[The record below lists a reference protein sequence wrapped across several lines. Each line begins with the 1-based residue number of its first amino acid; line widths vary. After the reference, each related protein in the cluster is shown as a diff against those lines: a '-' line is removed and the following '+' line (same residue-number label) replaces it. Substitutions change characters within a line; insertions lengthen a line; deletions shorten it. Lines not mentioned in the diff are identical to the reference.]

1 MSVRN
6 TVRLLLSAVPVMIMQ
21 SPLFSQ
27 CGITVSAGD
36 DIYLCAPPTPTQLDG
51 SIEGDYLNF
60 MWTPT
65 TGMTGANTLSP
76 TVNVSQTTTYV
87 LKASA
92 ADLNNNLVS
101 NGDFEGGNSS
111 FDSDYGYSPGNLWPE
126 GLYDILD
133 NPQSSHSGFS
143 PCDDHTSGS
152 GNMMVVNG
160 AGSPNQ
166 NVWCQTVSINPN
178 SQYVLSAW
186 LTSVNPSSPAL
197 LQFSINGS
205 VVGPIFSAGPV
216 CLWQQFFEV
225 WNSGTNSS
233 ATICIVNQ
241 NTSLGGNDFALD
253 DIVFA
258 PVCNVTDTVKVNVV
272 NVAAAASPSV
282 ITIPCDGAEITLNG
296 TGSSTGPDVTYSWD
310 TSDGNIVS
318 GGNTLTPV
326 VNAPGAYTLTVAY
339 NAPDGTV
346 CEKSATVNVV
356 LNPNQLFAWINPPL
370 PLGCGSATTQLIG
383 NSSQSGFSSY
393 LWETADGNIVSGQ
406 DQRICRVDEEGTYT
420 LTVTNTLTGCTAT
433 TEIGVTSTTTPPIA
447 AASAPDTVSCLLGT
461 VPVLSNG
468 SSSGSGIAYSWTA
481 ITGNIVSGGNSAT
494 AIVDTS
500 GIYVLAVTNTAN
512 NCVAYDTV
520 AVIGD
525 LAHPTFMLP
534 APAPIT
540 CTNDTISISIQSL
553 LPSGSVIN
561 WSASGGGHIISGQN
575 STTPLVDSAG
585 TYTVVLLNPA
595 NGCTSTASVSVISN
609 LTPPVA
615 LADPAGQITCQSP
628 SVTLTGGSAGPGLG
642 YHWTASDGG
651 NIVSGEN
658 TLAPVVNSAGLYTLM
673 VLDSI
678 NGCVSSASTIVAADT
693 NVVQVVAN
701 APDLITC
708 NVGTVA
714 LNSIGSSDGAAISYL
729 WTTTDGNIVSGAD
742 TPNPAVDQPGT
753 YQLLITNNANGCAGT
768 DLAVVQTNLTPPDLS
783 IAAPP
788 VITCASPAIAIS
800 AQNSSG
806 PGSYSYQWT
815 ASGGGNITSG
825 ENTLSPQVNAPG
837 SYSVV
842 ATDLQNGCSASF
854 STTVSVNVTPPVAQT
869 SVPGP
874 ITCTQTA
881 QQVTGLGSS
890 SGSGFSYQWTASQ
903 SGNISGATNGVSATA
918 VTPGVYTIQVTDNSN
933 GCTALDSVIV
943 FIDTAPPAA
952 NAGLDAT
959 LTCNLVSLTL
969 SGSNMNTSSANPQF
983 GWTAGNG
990 GSILSGAGTA
1000 NPVIN
1005 APGTYTLTVTNP
1017 ENGCTDTDVVE
1028 IFNDANIPVV
1038 NAGPAPTL
1046 TCALTQTNLDA
1057 TASSGTN
1064 FTYSWTASGGGHILG
1079 SNTVLNPV
1087 VDEPGIY
1094 TLVVTNTANGCTRS
1108 SSVTA
1113 LENVTP
1119 PAVDAGPGNK
1129 LTCDVTSLTL
1139 AGSSTGGNATYG
1151 WQTSGGNIVGGA
1163 STLSP
1168 QINRAGIYTLTAT
1181 LLSNGCS
1188 ASDAV
1193 QITVDTISPVFSIV
1207 QPALLTCDV
1216 TSVPLT
1222 ANLQQPA
1229 TSQASALWTAL
1240 SGQLGGQANLLNNST
1255 STPGTYQ
1262 LVIENTLNG
1271 CSATR
1276 QITVSQNIQQPT
1288 AIAAPGGVITCQNTS
1303 VQLGSTGSSGGTG
1316 FTYSWAASNGGII
1329 VSGSGT
1335 PSPTVSSAGTY
1346 TLTIENTANG
1356 CTSSASTVVTLNN
1369 TPPVSAITQPEVL
1382 TCTRNSVTLNANASS
1397 SGTPFSAAWNAQG
1410 GGNIV
1415 SGQNTLSPVV
1425 NKTGTYILTVS
1436 NTQNGCTSSAL
1447 VQVTSDIIPPD
1458 AEAGNGGE
1466 LHCNQSVLTL
1476 NGTSSTPGAMQF
1488 SWSTANGNLTGATN
1502 IASAQANKPGIYTL
1516 VVTNPQNGCTAAD
1529 NVLLTEVP
1537 PPSFAVTLFQPTC
1550 KIATGV
1556 AEFSAVSGGKAPF
1569 EYSFNGGQTFGNAT
1583 ELDDLQPGSYS
1594 LVVKDDYG
1602 CTADKPATINP
1613 PFLPALS
1620 IDAVDLVQ
1628 FGDSIRLQPA
1638 TNIAPGQVAS
1648 WEWSPAANLS
1658 CTDCRNPW
1666 AKPAVS
1672 TEYLLTVRD
1681 VNDCSAQARVQV
1693 RVNRQRNIYAPNVFS
1708 PNDDGEN
1715 ERFIIYGK
1723 GVKEIRTL
1731 QIFDRW
1737 GSLLWRADS
1746 LTAGDENAG
1755 WDGTSRGEPMNPAVF
1770 VWWAEI
1776 EFIDGLKE
1784 IYFGDVTV
1792 VR

>member
-6 TVRLLLSAVPVMIMQ
+6 TVRLVLSVIPILMTQ

-60 MWTPT
+60 VWSPT

-101 NGDFEGGNSS
+101 NGDFEGGNSG

-143 PCDDHTSGS
+143 PCEDHTSGS

-258 PVCNVTDTVKVNVV
+258 PVCNVTDTVKVNVIT
-272 NVAAAASPSV
+272 VAAAASPAV
-282 ITIPCDGAEITLNG
+282 VTIPCDGADVTLNG
-296 TGSSTGPDVTYSWD
+296 TGSSTGPDVSYSWD

-406 DQRICRVDEEGTYT
+406 DQRICRVDEEGIYT

-433 TEIGVTSTTTPPIA
+433 TEVGVTSTTTPPIA
-447 AASAPDTVSCLLGT
+447 VASATDTVSCLLST

-468 SSSGSGIAYSWTA
+468 SSSGTSITYSWSA
-481 ITGNIVSGGNSAT
+481 ITGHIISGNNSAT
-494 AIVDTS
+494 ALVDTS
-500 GIYVLAVTNTAN
+500 GIYVLAVTNTSN
-512 NCVAYDTV
+512 NCIAYDTV
-520 AVIGD
+520 TVIGN
-525 LAHPTFMLP
+525 LARPVFTIPQP
-534 APAPIT
+534 APVT
-540 CTNDTISISIQSL
+540 CAHDTIAVTIQSL
-553 LPSGSVIN
+553 LPSNTIIN
-561 WSASGGGHIISGQN
+561 WIASNGGHIVSGQN

-585 TYTVVLLNPA
+585 TYSVTLLNPA
-595 NGCTSTASVSVISN
+595 NGCISGASVNVLSN
-609 LTPPVA
+609 LTPPAAQV
-615 LADPAGQITCQSP
+615 DPAGQITCQSP

-658 TLAPVVNSAGLYTLM
+658 TLTPVVNSAGLYTLT

-678 NGCVSSASTIVAADT
+678 NGCFSSASTTISADT
-693 NVVQVVAN
+693 NVVQVVAS

-708 NVGTVA
+708 NVGIVS
-714 LNSIGSSDGAAISYL
+714 LNSNGSSSGAAISYL

-742 TPNPAVDQPGT
+742 TPDPVVDQPGT
-753 YQLLITNNANGCAGT
+753 YQLLITNTANGCAGT
-768 DLAVVQTNLTPPDLS
+768 DLAVVQTNLTPPALS

-788 VITCASPAIAIS
+788 VITCASPEVAVS

-806 PGSYSYQWT
+806 SGSYSYQWT

-837 SYSVV
+837 IYSVV
-842 ATDLQNGCSASF
+842 ATDLQNGCTSTF
-854 STTVSVNVTPPVAQT
+854 STTVSINVTPPAAQAG
-869 SVPGP
+869 VPGP
-874 ITCTQTA
+874 ITCAQPTQL
-881 QQVTGLGSS
+881 VSGLGSS
-890 SGSGFSYQWTASQ
+890 SGTGFSYLWTASQ
-903 SGNISGATNGVSATA
+903 SGNISGSTNGISATA
-918 VTPGVYTIQVTDNSN
+918 ITPGVYTIQVTDNSN
-933 GCTALDSVIV
+933 GCTSLDSVIV

-959 LTCNLVSLTL
+959 LTCNLVSLSL
-969 SGSNMNTSSANPQF
+969 SGTNMNTSSTNPQF
-983 GWTAGNG
+983 SWTASNG

-1000 NPVIN
+1000 TPVIN
-1005 APGTYTLTVTNP
+1005 APGTYMLTVTNP

-1028 IFNDANIPVV
+1028 IFNDANTPVV

-1046 TCALTQTNLDA
+1046 TCALTQATLNP
-1057 TASSGTN
+1057 TASTGAN
-1064 FTYSWTASGGGHILG
+1064 YVYSWTASGGGHILG

-1087 VDEPGIY
+1087 IDEPGTY
-1094 TLVVTNTANGCTRS
+1094 TLVVTNNTNGCTRS

-1113 LENVTP
+1113 LEDVSP
-1119 PAVDAGPGNK
+1119 PVVDAGPGNK
-1129 LTCDVTSLTL
+1129 LTCDITSLTL
-1139 AGSSTGGNATYG
+1139 SGSSPGGNATYG
-1151 WQTSGGNIVGGA
+1151 WQTSGGNIVSGA

-1168 QINRAGIYTLTAT
+1168 QINRAGTYTLTAT
-1181 LLSNGCS
+1181 LSSNGCS

-1193 QITVDTISPVFSIV
+1193 QITIDTISPLFTIAP
-1207 QPALLTCDV
+1207 PALLTCDV

-1222 ANLQQPA
+1222 GSVQQPA
-1229 TSQASALWTAL
+1229 ASQVSAAWTAL
-1240 SGQLGGQANLLNNST
+1240 SGQLGGPANALNTST
-1255 STPGTYQ
+1255 SSPGTYQ
-1262 LVIENTLNG
+1262 LVIENTQNG
-1271 CSATR
+1271 CAATR
-1276 QITVSQNIQQPT
+1276 QVTVSQNIQQPT
-1288 AIAAPGGVITCQNTS
+1288 VVTAPGGVITCQNTS
-1303 VQLGSTGSSGGTG
+1303 LQLSSAGSSGGTG
-1316 FTYSWAASNGGII
+1316 FTYSWTASNGGVI
-1329 VSGSGT
+1329 VSGPGT

-1356 CTSSASTVVTLNN
+1356 CTSSASTSVSLNN
-1369 TPPVSAITQPEVL
+1369 TPPVSAIAQPEIL
-1382 TCTRNSVTLNANASS
+1382 TCTRNSVTLNAASS
-1397 SGTPFSAAWNAQG
+1397 SNGTPFTAAWNTQG

-1415 SGQNTLSPVV
+1415 SGQNSLSPVV
-1425 NKTGTYILTVS
+1425 NKTGTYVLTVS
-1436 NTQNGCTSSAL
+1436 NTQNGCTSSAQ
-1447 VQVTSDIIPPD
+1447 VQVTSDITPPN

-1476 NGTSSTPGAMQF
+1476 NGTSSTPGTMQF
-1488 SWSTANGNLTGATN
+1488 NWSTGNGNLVSGTN
-1502 IASAQANKPGIYTL
+1502 SAAAQANKPGTYVLT
-1516 VVTNPQNGCTAAD
+1516 VTNPQNGCTSSD

-1537 PPSFAVTLFQPTC
+1537 PPSFTITLFQPTC

-1583 ELDDLQPGSYS
+1583 ELDDIQPGSYS
-1594 LVVKDDYG
+1594 LVVRDDYG
-1602 CTADKPATINP
+1602 CTAARPATINQ

-1628 FGDSIRLQPA
+1628 FGDSVRLQPA

-1648 WEWSPAANLS
+1648 WEWSPSADLS

-1666 AKPAVS
+1666 AKPTVS
-1672 TEYLLTVRD
+1672 TEYLLTVKD

-1737 GSLLWRADS
+1737 GNLLWRSDG

-1755 WDGTSRGEPMNPAVF
+1755 WDGTFRGEPMNPAVF

>member
-1 MSVRN
+1 MSVHN
-6 TVRLLLSAVPVMIMQ
+6 TVRLVLSFILVLIMQ

-65 TGMTGANTLSP
+65 TGMTGSNTLSP
-76 TVNVSQTTTYV
+76 TVTVSQTTTYV

-101 NGDFEGGNSS
+101 NGDFEGGNSG

-126 GLYDILD
+126 GLYDIID

-143 PCDDHTSGS
+143 PCNDHTSGS

-166 NVWCQTVSINPN
+166 NVWCQTVSVNPN

-272 NVAAAASPSV
+272 TVAAAASPSV

-296 TGSSTGPDVTYSWD
+296 TGSSTGPDVTYTWD
-310 TSDGNIVS
+310 TSDGNIIS

-346 CEKSATVNVV
+346 CEKSTTVNVV

-393 LWETADGNIVSGQ
+393 FWETADGNIVSGQ
-406 DQRICRVDEEGTYT
+406 DQRICRVDEEGIYT

-433 TEIGVTSTTTPPIA
+433 TEVGVTSTTTPPIA
-447 AASAPDTVSCLLGT
+447 VASSPDTVSCLLNT

-468 SSSGSGIAYSWTA
+468 SSSGNGITYSWTA
-481 ITGNIVSGGNSAT
+481 ITGNIVSGNNSAT
-494 AIVDTS
+494 ALVDTS
-500 GIYVLAVTNTAN
+500 GVYVLAVTNTSN

-520 AVIGD
+520 SVIGN
-525 LAHPTFMLP
+525 LAYP
-534 APAPIT
+534 AFTAPQPAPIT
-540 CTNDTISISIQSL
+540 CAHDTITLTLLSL
-553 LPSGSVIN
+553 SPPDAVIN
-561 WSASGGGHIISGQN
+561 WTASNGGHIISGEN
-575 STTPLVDSAG
+575 STTPLIDSAG
-585 TYTVVLLNPA
+585 TYSVTLLNPA
-595 NGCTSTASVSVISN
+595 NGCVSDASVNVISN

-615 LADPAGQITCQSP
+615 RVDLPGQITCQAP
-628 SVTLTGGSAGPGLG
+628 SITLAGGTAGPGLG
-642 YHWTASDGG
+642 YHWTATDGG

-658 TLAPVVNSAGLYTLM
+658 SLAPVVNSAGLYTLT

-678 NGCVSSASTIVAADT
+678 NGCFSSASTLVAADT

-708 NVGTVA
+708 NINTVS
-714 LNSIGSSDGAAISYL
+714 LNTVGSSSGAAISYL

-742 TPNPAVDQPGT
+742 TPDPIVDQPGT
-753 YQLLITNNANGCAGT
+753 YQLLMTNTANGCAGI
-768 DLAVVQTNLTPPDLS
+768 DLAVVQTNLTPPDLTV
-783 IAAPP
+783 AAPP
-788 VITCASPAIAIS
+788 SITCANPEITIS
-800 AQNSSG
+800 AQNNSAQG
-806 PGSYSYQWT
+806 VYSYQWT
-815 ASGGGNITSG
+815 AGAGGNIISG
-825 ENTLSPQVNAPG
+825 ENSLAPQVNAPG
-837 SYSVV
+837 NYSVV
-842 ATDLQNGCSASF
+842 ATDMQNGCSATF
-854 STTVSVNVTPPVAQT
+854 NTAVSINVTPPVAQT

-874 ITCTQTA
+874 ITCAQLT
-881 QQVTGLGSS
+881 QQVSGLGSS
-890 SGSGFSYQWTASQ
+890 SGTGFSYQWTASQ
-903 SGNISGATNGVSATA
+903 SGNISGATNGISATA
-918 VTPGVYTIQVTDNSN
+918 ITPGVYTIQVTDNSN
-933 GCTALDSVIV
+933 GCTTLDSIIV

-952 NAGLDAT
+952 NAGMDAT

-969 SGSNMNTSSANPQF
+969 SGTNMNTSSTNPQF
-983 GWTAGNG
+983 DWTAGNG
-990 GSILSGAGTA
+990 GSILSGAGTPT
-1000 NPVIN
+1000 PVIN

-1038 NAGPAPTL
+1038 NAGPSPTL
-1046 TCALTQTNLDA
+1046 TCALTQATLNA

-1064 FTYSWTASGGGHILG
+1064 FTYNWTASNGGHILG

-1087 VDEPGIY
+1087 VDEPGTY
-1094 TLVVTNTANGCTRS
+1094 TLVVTNSTNGCTRS

-1113 LENVTP
+1113 LENITP
-1119 PAVDAGPGNK
+1119 PVVDAGTGNK
-1129 LTCDVTSLTL
+1129 LTCDITSLTL
-1139 AGSSTGGNATYG
+1139 SGSSAGGNSTYS
-1151 WQTSGGNIVGGA
+1151 WQTTNGNITSGA
-1163 STLSP
+1163 STLTP
-1168 QINRAGIYTLTAT
+1168 QINRAGTYTLTAT
-1181 LLSNGCS
+1181 LTANGCS

-1193 QITVDTISPVFSIV
+1193 QITIDTLSPLFSIA

-1216 TSVPLT
+1216 ASVPLT
-1222 ANLQQPA
+1222 ANIQQPA
-1229 TSQASALWTAL
+1229 AAQVSALWTAL
-1240 SGQLGGQANLLNNST
+1240 SGQLGGPANTLNTST
-1255 STPGTYQ
+1255 SSPGTYQ
-1262 LVIENTLNG
+1262 LVIENTQNG

-1276 QITVSQNIQQPT
+1276 QVTVSQNIQQPT
-1288 AIAAPGGVITCQNTS
+1288 VVVAPGGVITCQNTS
-1303 VQLGSTGSSGGTG
+1303 IQLNSAGSSGGTG
-1316 FTYSWAASNGGII
+1316 FAYSWTATSGGVITSGAS
-1329 VSGSGT
+1329 T

-1356 CTSSASTVVTLNN
+1356 CTSSASNVVTLNT
-1369 TPPVSAITQPEVL
+1369 TPPVSTIVQPEIL
-1382 TCTRNSVTLNANASS
+1382 TCSRNSVTLNATSS
-1397 SGTPFSAAWNAQG
+1397 SNGSPFSAVWNAQG

-1415 SGQNTLSPVV
+1415 SGQSSLSPVV
-1425 NKTGTYILTVS
+1425 NKTGTYILTIS
-1436 NTQNGCTSSAL
+1436 NTQNGCTSSAQ
-1447 VQVTSDIIPPD
+1447 VQVTSDITPPN
-1458 AEAGNGGE
+1458 AEAGSGGE

-1476 NGTSSTPGAMQF
+1476 NGTSSTPGTMQF
-1488 SWSTANGNLTGATN
+1488 NWSTSNGNLLSGAN
-1502 IASAQANKPGIYTL
+1502 NASAQANKSGTYILT
-1516 VVTNPQNGCTAAD
+1516 VTNPQNGCTSSD
-1529 NVLLTEVP
+1529 NVMLTEVP
-1537 PPSFAVTLFQPTC
+1537 PPSFAFTLFQPTC
-1550 KIATGV
+1550 KIETGV
-1556 AEFSAVSGGKAPF
+1556 AEFGAVSGGKAPF

-1583 ELDDLQPGSYS
+1583 ELDNIQPGSYS
-1594 LVVKDDYG
+1594 LVVRDDYG
-1602 CTADKPATINP
+1602 CTAEKPAIINP
-1613 PFLPALS
+1613 PFLPALT
-1620 IDAVDLVQ
+1620 IDAVDLVE
-1628 FGDSIRLQPA
+1628 FGDSVRLQPN
-1638 TNIAPGQVAS
+1638 TNIVPGLVAS
-1648 WEWSPAANLS
+1648 WEWTPSAGLS

-1672 TEYLLTVRD
+1672 SEYVLTVKD

-1723 GVKEIRTL
+1723 GVKEIQTL

-1737 GSLLWRADS
+1737 GSMLWRGDG

-1770 VWWAEI
+1770 VWWAKI
-1776 EFIDGLKE
+1776 EFIDGQTE
-1784 IYFGDVTV
+1784 IYFGDVTI

>member
-1 MSVRN
+1 MSVHN
-6 TVRLLLSAVPVMIMQ
+6 TVRLALSVLPLLIVH

-51 SIEGDYLNF
+51 NIEGDYLNF
-60 MWTPT
+60 VWTPT
-65 TGMTGANTLSP
+65 TGMTGSNTLSP
-76 TVNVSQTTTYV
+76 TVTVSQTTTYV
-87 LKASA
+87 LKAGA

-101 NGDFEGGNSS
+101 NGDFEGGNSG

-133 NPQSSHSGFS
+133 NPQSSHSGFA

-166 NVWCQTVSINPN
+166 NVWCQTVPVNPN
-178 SQYVLSAW
+178 AQYVLSAW

-205 VVGPIFSAGPV
+205 VIGPIFSAGPV
-216 CLWQQFFEV
+216 CLWQQFFQI
-225 WNSGTNSS
+225 WDSGTNSS
-233 ATICIVNQ
+233 ASICIVNQ

-272 NVAAAASPSV
+272 TVAAAASPSV

-296 TGSSTGPDVTYSWD
+296 TGSSTGPDVTYTWD

-326 VNAPGAYTLTVAY
+326 VNSPGSYTLTVAY

-356 LNPNQLFAWINPPL
+356 LNPNQLFTWISPPL
-370 PLGCGSATTQLIG
+370 PLGCGSSTTQLIG

-393 LWETADGNIVSGQ
+393 FWETADGNIVSGQ
-406 DQRICRVDEEGTYT
+406 DQRICRVNEEGVYT

-433 TEIGVTSTTTPPIA
+433 TEVTVTSTTTPPIA
-447 AASAPDTVSCLLGT
+447 VASVTDTVSCLLGM

-468 SSSGSGIAYSWTA
+468 SSTGNSISYSWSA
-481 ITGNIVSGGNSAT
+481 ISGNIVSGNNSAT
-494 AIVDTS
+494 AQVDTS
-500 GIYVLAVTNTAN
+500 GVYVLAVTNTSN
-512 NCVAYDTV
+512 NCIAYDTV
-520 AVIGD
+520 TVIGN
-525 LAHPTFMLP
+525 LVYPSFSVPPP
-534 APAPIT
+534 APVT
-540 CTNDTISISIQSL
+540 CAHDTIALSL
-553 LPSGSVIN
+553 LSLSPANTVIS
-561 WSASGGGHIISGQN
+561 WTASNGGHIVSGEN
-575 STTPLVDSAG
+575 STSPLVDSSG
-585 TYTVVLLNPA
+585 IYSVTLLNPA
-595 NGCTSTASVSVISN
+595 NGCISGASVNVTSN

-615 LADPAGQITCQSP
+615 QVALPGQITCQSP
-628 SVTLTGGSAGPGLG
+628 SVILTGGSAGPGLG
-642 YHWTASDGG
+642 YHWTTSGGG

-658 TLAPVVNSAGLYTLM
+658 TLAPVVNSAGIYTLT

-678 NGCVSSASTIVAADT
+678 NGCFSSASTAVSADT

-708 NVGTVA
+708 NINSVS
-714 LNSIGSSDGAAISYL
+714 LNTNGSSTGAAISYL
-729 WTTTDGNIVSGAD
+729 WTTTDGNIVSAAD
-742 TPNPAVDQPGT
+742 TPDPVVDQPGT
-753 YQLLITNNANGCAGT
+753 YQLLITNTANGCAGT
-768 DLAVVQTNLTPPDLS
+768 DLAVVLTNLTPPDLS
-783 IAAPP
+783 VAAPP
-788 VITCASPAIAIS
+788 SITCASPEVMVS
-800 AQNSSG
+800 AQNNSTS
-806 PGSYSYQWT
+806 GSYSYLWN
-815 ASGGGNITSG
+815 AGAGGNIISG
-825 ENTLSPQVNAPG
+825 ENSLSPQVNAPG
-837 SYSVV
+837 TYSVV
-842 ATDLQNGCSASF
+842 ATNLQNGCSATF
-854 STTVSVNVTPPVAQT
+854 STTVSTNVTPPVAKAG
-869 SVPGP
+869 VPGP
-874 ITCTQTA
+874 ITCAQPT
-881 QQVTGLGSS
+881 QQVSGLGSS
-890 SGSGFSYQWTASQ
+890 SGSGFSYQWNASQ
-903 SGNISGATNGVSATA
+903 SGNISGATNGISATA
-918 VTPGVYTIQVTDNSN
+918 ITPGVYTIQVTDNNN
-933 GCTALDSVIV
+933 GCTALDSIIV

-952 NAGLDAT
+952 DAGQDAT

-969 SGSNMNTSSANPQF
+969 SGTNMNTSSTNPQF
-983 GWTAGNG
+983 SWTASNG
-990 GSILSGAGTA
+990 GSILSGAGTPT
-1000 NPVIN
+1000 PVIN
-1005 APGTYTLTVTNP
+1005 APGTYMLTVTNP

-1038 NAGPAPTL
+1038 NAGNAPTL
-1046 TCALTQTNLDA
+1046 TCALTQTTLNA

-1064 FTYSWTASGGGHILG
+1064 FTYNWTASNGGHILG
-1079 SNTVLNPV
+1079 SSTVLNPAI
-1087 VDEPGIY
+1087 DEPGTY
-1094 TLVVTNTANGCTRS
+1094 TLVVTNNTNGCTRS

-1119 PAVDAGPGNK
+1119 PVVDAGPGNN
-1129 LTCDVTSLTL
+1129 LTCDITSLTL
-1139 AGSSTGGNATYG
+1139 SGSSSGGNATYG
-1151 WQTSGGNIVGGA
+1151 WQTSGGNIVSGA
-1163 STLSP
+1163 GTLSP
-1168 QINRAGIYTLTAT
+1168 LINRAGTYTLTAT
-1181 LLSNGCS
+1181 LSSNGCS

-1193 QITVDTISPVFSIV
+1193 QITVDTISPLFSIA
-1207 QPALLTCDV
+1207 PPTLLTCDV

-1222 ANLQQPA
+1222 GNVQQPA
-1229 TSQASALWTAL
+1229 AGQVSALWTAL
-1240 SGQLGGQANLLNNST
+1240 SGQLGGPASTLNTST
-1255 STPGTYQ
+1255 SSPGTYQ
-1262 LVIENTLNG
+1262 LVVENTQNG

-1276 QITVSQNIQQPT
+1276 QVTVSQNIQQPT
-1288 AIAAPGGVITCQNTS
+1288 VVVAPGGVITCQNTS
-1303 VQLGSTGSSGGTG
+1303 VQLSSTGSSAGTG
-1316 FTYSWAASNGGII
+1316 FTYFWTASNGGTI
-1329 VSGSGT
+1329 VSGPGT
-1335 PSPTVSSAGTY
+1335 PSPTVSSAGNY

-1369 TPPVSAITQPEVL
+1369 TPPVSTIAQPEIL
-1382 TCTRNSVTLNANASS
+1382 TCTRNSVTLNATSS
-1397 SGTPFSAAWNAQG
+1397 SNGTPFTAVWNTQG
-1410 GGNIV
+1410 GGSIV
-1415 SGQNTLSPVV
+1415 SGQNSLSPVI

-1436 NTQNGCTSSAL
+1436 NTQNGCTSSAQ
-1447 VQVTSDIIPPD
+1447 VQVSSDITPPN

-1476 NGTSSTPGAMQF
+1476 NGTSSTPGTMQF
-1488 SWSTANGNLTGATN
+1488 GWSTANGNLVSGINSA
-1502 IASAQANKPGIYTL
+1502 AAQANKPGTYILT
-1516 VVTNPQNGCTAAD
+1516 VTNPQNGCTSSD
-1529 NVLLTEVP
+1529 NLLLTEVT
-1537 PPSFAVTLFQPTC
+1537 PPSFAITLFQPTC

-1583 ELDDLQPGSYS
+1583 ELDNIQPGSYS

-1602 CTADKPATINP
+1602 CTAARPATINP

-1628 FGDSIRLQPA
+1628 FGDSVRLQPA
-1638 TNIAPGQVAS
+1638 TNIAPGLVAS
-1648 WEWSPAANLS
+1648 WEWSPAADLS

-1666 AKPAVS
+1666 AKPTVS
-1672 TEYLLTVRD
+1672 TEYLLTVKD

-1723 GVKEIRTL
+1723 GVKEISTL

-1737 GSLLWRADS
+1737 GNLLWRADG

-1755 WDGTSRGEPMNPAVF
+1755 WDGTFRGEPMNPAVF

-1784 IYFGDVTV
+1784 IYFGDVTI